1 MHSMD
6 SVKRRIITSMV
17 AILLL
22 VITLF
27 GITYAYFIAKVKGNE
42 EDTSINIK
50 AGKLELTYIDG
61 EDTINVENIQPGVLL
76 ESKTFSVKNT
86 GTEDIK
92 SYEVYLIDVINQ
104 LNYPEHLR
112 YELTCVSDLN
122 VCKGNTTTFPQNDSK
137 LITNSILEGET
148 QTYTLVLRYLE
159 TNTDQSKDMNKQVS
173 ARVSIKDEIPEYQEQ

>member
-6 SVKRRIITSMV
+6 SVKKRLITSMV

-42 EDTSINIK
+42 NNKSINVTS
-50 AGKLELTYIDG
+50 GKLELTFIDG
-61 EDTINVENIQPGVLL
+61 KETINVENIQPGAIL

-92 SYEVYLIDVINQ
+92 SYEVYLDDIINE
-104 LNYPEHLR
+104 LDYPSDLR
-112 YELTCVSDLN
+112 YELTCASDMGTC
-122 VCKGNTTTFPQNDSK
+122 VGSSSSFPQDEEK
-137 LITNSILEGET
+137 LVTNSIKVNEI
-148 QTYTLVLRYLE
+148 QSYTLILKYIE
-159 TNTDQSKDMNKQVS
+159 THTDQSKDMNK
-173 ARVSIKDEIPEYQEQ
+173 RVEAIVNIRDEIPEYQEQ